1 MKNKQTKA
9 LSLSLSA
16 NPIRLIKDTFF
27 AITKISVKFFD
38 KIQIVGNNTQK
49 KQNRQMAQKS
59 RLRHQSF
66 FDVNKVN

>member
-16 NPIRLIKDTFF
+16 NHIRLIKDTFF
-27 AITKISVKFFD
+27 AITKIPVKFFD

-49 KQNRQMAQKS
+49 NKTGKW
-59 RLRHQSF
+59 LRSPAYDTNHSLM
-66 FDVNKVN
+66 

>member
-9 LSLSLSA
+9 LSLSA
-16 NPIRLIKDTFF
+16 NHIRLIKDTFF
-27 AITKISVKFFD
+27 AITKIPVKFFD

-59 RLRHQSF
+59 RLRHLSF